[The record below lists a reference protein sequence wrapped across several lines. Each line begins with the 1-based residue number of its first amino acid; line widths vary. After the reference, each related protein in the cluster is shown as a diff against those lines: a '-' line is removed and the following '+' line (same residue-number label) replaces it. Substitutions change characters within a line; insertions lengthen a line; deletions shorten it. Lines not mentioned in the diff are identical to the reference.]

1 MIELGD
7 LMDLFILIFT
17 LNEYET
23 VAQLTD
29 ESIQQVII
37 VILFFVLLWQVIL
50 QVILGLLAVFFGSI
64 TSNTRGRF

>member
-1 MIELGD
+1 
-7 LMDLFILIFT
+7 MDLFILIFT